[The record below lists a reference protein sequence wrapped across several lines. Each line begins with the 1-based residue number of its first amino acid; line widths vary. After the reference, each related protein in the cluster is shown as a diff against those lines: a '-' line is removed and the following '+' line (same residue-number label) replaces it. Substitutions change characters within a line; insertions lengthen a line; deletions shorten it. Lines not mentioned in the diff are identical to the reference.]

1 VASNIIFVPFLLLPL
16 SGRTQLSF
24 SPHFE
29 TPRGVVDLQQLISYS
44 SEQPLVP
51 VHVLTLHGKGL
62 ETRSEHGQCA
72 AASLQRIERCS
83 AAAFMLAPSRYCT
96 GASSLPQLIRDL
108 NLTLIGDGVSWAR
121 QSIRPLPDTQHHD
134 FFFFSLQR
142 THPPKPLLLANLR
155 VRHRRSSSR
164 TVPRFISCTN

>member
-51 VHVLTLHGKGL
+51 VHVLTVHGKGL

-108 NLTLIGDGVSWAR
+108 ISR
-121 QSIRPLPDTQHHD
+121 QLWTGCPGQDNQYDRYQTRNIMIFLFLAEDTSTKTFASGQ
-134 FFFFSLQR
+134 SESSA
-142 THPPKPLLLANLR
+142 P
-155 VRHRRSSSR
+155 RRSSSR